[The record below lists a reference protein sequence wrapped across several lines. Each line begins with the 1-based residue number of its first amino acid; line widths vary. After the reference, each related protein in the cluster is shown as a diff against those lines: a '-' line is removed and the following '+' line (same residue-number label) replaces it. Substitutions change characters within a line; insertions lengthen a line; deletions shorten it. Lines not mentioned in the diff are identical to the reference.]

1 MKILIWLVALFALA
15 VGVTL
20 FAQLNTGY
28 ALLFVPPWRIE
39 ISINVFIL
47 LVVLTVVIVYAIT
60 RVVAEL
66 GGLPTRVRKYRERQ
80 RLDASIKL
88 EREAR
93 IAFFEGR
100 YQRAERLAA
109 EALALSTAQ
118 DAIAVNGLLAARS
131 AHAMRDFARRDKH
144 FADLKQKLGGPQKLA
159 LAMNMA
165 ELYLDERRYADAD
178 VAIAEARAIS
188 PKLTAAMRLELRLR
202 QREDDPQAVL
212 QLVDQLSRSEAL
224 DAAQASRIRVQA
236 QLSLLSSVPMS
247 LAELKVWWS
256 KLSADDKQAPAI
268 VLAMVDQLVAHDAPE
283 DARRIIE
290 EALALQWSP
299 ELVERYGRLHLPA
312 EARVQQLQLAETW
325 LHTRPNDYQLLLT
338 LGRLCHARSLWGKA
352 QNYLEACLAVEK
364 TALAHAELASL
375 LEQLDR
381 HEEAARHYRA
391 SLELALGH

>member
-1 MKILIWLVALFALA
+1 M
-15 VGVTL
+15 
-20 FAQLNTGY
+20 
-28 ALLFVPPWRIE
+28 R
-39 ISINVFIL
+39 
-47 LVVLTVVIVYAIT
+47 
-60 RVVAEL
+60 
-66 GGLPTRVRKYRERQ
+66 
-80 RLDASIKL
+80 
-88 EREAR
+88 
-93 IAFFEGR
+93 FFEGR

-364 TALAHAELASL
+364 KPHWRTPNWPACWNSSTATKKPRATTAQASNWRWATNPRGGARRSTHVYRQRKCVHRVGLDPPFKAEGRATTLCYAT
-375 LEQLDR
+375 LDGGSR
-381 HEEAARHYRA
+381 PTLCAAA
-391 SLELALGH
+391 